1 MPPSQPWLP
10 TIRAFV
16 VQLRTP
22 PPGISAAY
30 GAKVK
35 HLVSGH
41 VVRCHPC
48 GIPMA
53 CPQSGA
59 VWYEE
64 AVSHAGDVTGV
75 SNPVPRRRGM
85 ETYAVTQILRLL
97 VKVSIIGFVVG
108 HLLALGMR
116 LTVQEILEPLRRRRL
131 VVLALVANFV
141 LGPIFAYLSAQL
153 ISVVIPLEQGYV
165 IGLMIIGS
173 AAGSPMLPK
182 WVKLA
187 KGDLGFGVALMVLL
201 MGASIFY
208 LPLVLPRLISGV
220 DVEPWRVAQ
229 PLIMMI
235 LVPFIVGLLLKGRY
249 PRLAARLEPPLDR
262 FSSACLMVVIVAVVA
277 LYWESLVGAVG
288 EGAIA
293 ACMLFVALLMAA
305 GYLLGGPDVGTRR
318 VLALGSGQ
326 RNMEAVF
333 LIAST
338 SVADP
343 KVMVI
348 TVIAALVVLIVLLGT
363 AAAFGRRTEPAGH
376 RAMPG

>member
-1 MPPSQPWLP
+1 
-10 TIRAFV
+10 
-16 VQLRTP
+16 
-22 PPGISAAY
+22 
-30 GAKVK
+30 
-35 HLVSGH
+35 
-41 VVRCHPC
+41 
-48 GIPMA
+48 
-53 CPQSGA
+53 
-59 VWYEE
+59 
-64 AVSHAGDVTGV
+64 
-75 SNPVPRRRGM
+75 M
-85 ETYAVTQILRLL
+85 ETSAVAQILRLL
-97 VKVSIIGFVVG
+97 AKYSIIGFVVG

-153 ISVVIPLEQGYV
+153 ISLVIPLEHGYT

-173 AAGSPMLPK
+173 AAGSPILPK

-201 MGASIFY
+201 MATSIFY

-220 DVEPWRVAQ
+220 DVEAWRVAQ

-235 LVPFIVGLLLKGRY
+235 LVPFIVGLLLKVRY
-249 PRLAARLEPPLDR
+249 PGVAAKLEPPLDR
-262 FSSACLMVVIVAVVA
+262 FSSVCLIVVIVAVVA
-277 LYWESLVGAVG
+277 LYRESLISAVG

-293 ACMLFVALLMAA
+293 ACILFLALSMVA

-326 RNMEAVF
+326 RNMEAVL

-343 KVMVI
+343 RVMVMA
-348 TVIAALVVLIVLLGT
+348 VIAALVILIVLLGT
-363 AAAFGRRTEPAGH
+363 AAAFGHRSGYAGH
-376 RAMPG
+376 EAILR

>member
-1 MPPSQPWLP
+1 
-10 TIRAFV
+10 
-16 VQLRTP
+16 
-22 PPGISAAY
+22 
-30 GAKVK
+30 
-35 HLVSGH
+35 
-41 VVRCHPC
+41 
-48 GIPMA
+48 
-53 CPQSGA
+53 
-59 VWYEE
+59 
-64 AVSHAGDVTGV
+64 
-75 SNPVPRRRGM
+75 M
-85 ETYAVTQILRLL
+85 ETSAVTQILRLL
-97 VKVSIIGFVVG
+97 AKYAIIGFVVG

-131 VVLALVANFV
+131 VLLALVVNFV

-153 ISVVIPLEQGYV
+153 ISLVIPLEDGYV
-165 IGLMIIGS
+165 IGLIIIGS

-201 MGASIFY
+201 MGVSIFY
-208 LPLVLPRLISGV
+208 LPVVLPRLISGV
-220 DVEPWRVAQ
+220 DVKPWGVAQ

-235 LVPFIVGLLLKGRY
+235 MVPFIVGLLLKVRY
-249 PRLAARLEPPLDR
+249 PGVAAKLEPPLDR
-262 FSSACLMVVIVAVVA
+262 FSSVCLIVVIVAVVA

-293 ACMLFVALLMAA
+293 ACMLFVALSMAA
-305 GYLLGGPDVGTRR
+305 GYLLGGSDVGTRR

-326 RNMEAVF
+326 RNIEAVL

-343 KVMVI
+343 KVIVMA
-348 TVIAALVVLIVLLGT
+348 VIAALVILIILLGT
-363 AAAFGRRTEPAGH
+363 AVVFGNRAEHAGH

>member
-1 MPPSQPWLP
+1 
-10 TIRAFV
+10 
-16 VQLRTP
+16 
-22 PPGISAAY
+22 
-30 GAKVK
+30 
-35 HLVSGH
+35 
-41 VVRCHPC
+41 
-48 GIPMA
+48 
-53 CPQSGA
+53 
-59 VWYEE
+59 
-64 AVSHAGDVTGV
+64 
-75 SNPVPRRRGM
+75 M
-85 ETYAVTQILRLL
+85 ETSAVAQILRLL
-97 VKVSIIGFVVG
+97 AKYAIIGFVVG

-116 LTVQEILEPLRRRRL
+116 LTVQEISAPLRRRRL

-141 LGPIFAYLSAQL
+141 LGPLFAYLSAQL
-153 ISVVIPLEQGYV
+153 ISLVIPLEHGYV

-201 MGASIFY
+201 MGTSIFY

-249 PRLAARLEPPLDR
+249 PHIAARLEPPLDR
-262 FSSACLMVVIVAVVA
+262 FSSVCLIVVIVAVVA
-277 LYWESLVGAVG
+277 LYRESLTSAVG
-288 EGAIA
+288 EGAIG
-293 ACMLFVALLMAA
+293 ACMLFVALSMAA
-305 GYLLGGPDVGTRR
+305 GYLLGGPDAGTRR

-326 RNMEAVF
+326 RNIEAVL

-343 KVMVI
+343 KVMVMA
-348 TVIAALVVLIVLLGT
+348 VIAALVTLIMLLGT
-363 AAAFGRRTEPAGH
+363 AAVFGHRSGHAGH
-376 RAMPG
+376 EAMTR

>member
-1 MPPSQPWLP
+1 
-10 TIRAFV
+10 
-16 VQLRTP
+16 
-22 PPGISAAY
+22 
-30 GAKVK
+30 
-35 HLVSGH
+35 
-41 VVRCHPC
+41 
-48 GIPMA
+48 
-53 CPQSGA
+53 
-59 VWYEE
+59 
-64 AVSHAGDVTGV
+64 
-75 SNPVPRRRGM
+75 M
-85 ETYAVTQILRLL
+85 ETSAVAQILRLL
-97 VKVSIIGFVVG
+97 AKYAIIGFVVG

-116 LTVQEILEPLRRRRL
+116 LTVQEISAPLRRRRL

-141 LGPIFAYLSAQL
+141 LGPVFAYLSAQL
-153 ISVVIPLEQGYV
+153 ISLVIPLEHGYV

-201 MGASIFY
+201 MGTSIFY

-249 PRLAARLEPPLDR
+249 PHIAARLEPPLDR
-262 FSSACLMVVIVAVVA
+262 FSSVCLIVVIVAVVA
-277 LYWESLVGAVG
+277 LYRESLTSAVG
-288 EGAIA
+288 EGAIG
-293 ACMLFVALLMAA
+293 ACMLFVALSMAA
-305 GYLLGGPDVGTRR
+305 GYLLGGPDAGTRR

-326 RNMEAVF
+326 RNIEAVL

-343 KVMVI
+343 KVMVMA
-348 TVIAALVVLIVLLGT
+348 VIAALVTLIMLLGT
-363 AAAFGRRTEPAGH
+363 AAVFGHRSGHAGH
-376 RAMPG
+376 EAMTR